1 MIHALRIACRVNFLA
16 VVALLLFYGLLF
28 ENHNVLPLSGGTEMQ
43 VSGASFIEGST
54 WEQFALHEDTLVT
67 AAAPV
72 GAQAKDCKT

>member
-1 MIHALRIACRVNFLA
+1 MIHALRVAFRINLLC
-16 VVALLLFYGLLF
+16 VVVLLLLYGLLF
-28 ENHNVLPLSGGTEMQ
+28 ESHNVLPLNGGTAVQ
-43 VSGASFIEGST
+43 IGGANFIEGST